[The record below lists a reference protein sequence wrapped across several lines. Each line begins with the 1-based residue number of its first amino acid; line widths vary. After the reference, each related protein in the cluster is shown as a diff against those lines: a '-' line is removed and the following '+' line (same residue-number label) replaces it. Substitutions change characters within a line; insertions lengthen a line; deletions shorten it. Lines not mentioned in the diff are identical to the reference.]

1 MSSRALTT
9 RLGGA
14 AVGLVAVVVVA
25 LVATHLHV
33 RAAALHRTRSV
44 HSPTGDGGPEV
55 ARPVGIVN
63 AFGPE
68 QAAILD
74 EMHVTGHR
82 VIDGYRFY
90 TGTIAGRP
98 VVDVA
103 GGEANETAELSTYLL
118 DTTFHPRATLFEG
131 TAGDQNNEV
140 HVGDVVLSGF
150 VVDKSAMHYYLG
162 GDQQPYDGEQM
173 NTTGASDIR
182 GAVLNGHGQTNP
194 TPGTARHYGE
204 GPATTAHNLPYVLAY
219 AAPHELV
226 SLGEHAS
233 DAIGST
239 PMSIATGSAKAH
251 GSVTNKVIAGVI
263 GQADVWTEPLPW
275 IRAQNMLY
283 ETDAEENE
291 GSGFAFANSQLGVPW
306 LLVRGISDSVWYPN
320 AYDGV
325 ISSDHAARVVR
336 AIIAALPAT
345 VSRAPETMTELS
357 AQANAHRAGYLIAD
371 RAYFSVSP
379 VSRVVVRHGAV
390 TRTLTG
396 SRLRA
401 LTREY
406 TYAAG
411 RIGGR

>member
-1 MSSRALTT
+1 MDSRSSFP

-14 AVGLVAVVVVA
+14 VVVLVAAVVVV
-25 LVATHLHV
+25 LVVGQARSRGAV
-33 RAAALHRTRSV
+33 ARRTRPAHSV
-44 HSPTGDGGPEV
+44 AGDTGPQAE
-55 ARPVGIVN
+55 RPIGIVD

-68 QAAILD
+68 QAAILNR
-74 EMHVTGHR
+74 MQVAGQR

-90 TGTIAGRP
+90 TGTIAGKP

-131 TAGDQNNEV
+131 TAGAQNDEV

-150 VVDKSAMHYYLG
+150 VVDKSEMHYYLG
-162 GDQQPYDGEQM
+162 GYEEPYDGEQM
-173 NTTGASDIR
+173 NTTGASNIR
-182 GAVLNGHGQTNP
+182 GAVLDGHGQTNP
-194 TPGTARHYGE
+194 TPSDARRYGE
-204 GPATTAHNLPYVLAY
+204 GPSTTAHNLPYVLAY
-219 AAPHELV
+219 AAPHELL
-226 SLGEHAS
+226 SLGEHVS

-239 PMSIATGSAKAH
+239 PLSIATGSAKAH

-263 GQADVWTEPLPW
+263 GQADVWTEPLSW

-283 ETDAEENE
+283 ESDAEENE

-306 LLVRGISDSVWYPN
+306 LLVRGISDSVWYPH

-325 ISSDHAARVVR
+325 ISSDHAAKVIR
-336 AIIAALPAT
+336 AIVAALPAT
-345 VSRAPETMTELS
+345 VSRAPETIAELS
-357 AQANAHRAGYLIAD
+357 PQANARRAGYLIAD
-371 RAYFSVSP
+371 RAYFGVTP
-379 VSRVVVRHGAV
+379 VSRVVIPHGAS
-390 TRTLTG
+390 TETITG
-396 SRLRA
+396 ARLQA

-411 RIGGR
+411 RITGG

>member
-1 MSSRALTT
+1 MNSRSLSS
-9 RLGGA
+9 RLGGT
-14 AVGLVAVVVVA
+14 VVVLVATVVVV
-25 LVATHLHV
+25 LVVGHARSRGAVVH
-33 RAAALHRTRSV
+33 RARPSAS
-44 HSPTGDGGPEV
+44 GDTGPETV
-55 ARPVGIVN
+55 RPIGIVD

-68 QAAILD
+68 QAAILNR
-74 EMHVTGHR
+74 MHVSGHR
-82 VIDGYRFY
+82 VIDGYLFY
-90 TGTIAGRP
+90 TGTMAGKP

-131 TAGDQNNEV
+131 TAGAQNNEV

-150 VVDKSAMHYYLG
+150 VVDKSEMHYYLG
-162 GDQQPYDGEQM
+162 GYQEPYDGEQM
-173 NTTGASDIR
+173 NTTGSSNIR
-182 GAVLNGHGQTNP
+182 GAVLDGHGQTNP
-194 TPGTARHYGE
+194 TPKDARHYGE
-204 GPATTAHNLPYVLAY
+204 GPNTTAKNLPYVLAY

-239 PMSIATGSAKAH
+239 PMSIATGSSKAH
-251 GSVTNKVIAGVI
+251 GTLPNKVIAGVI
-263 GQADVWTEPLPW
+263 GQADVWTEPLSW

-325 ISSDHAARVVR
+325 ISSDHAAKVVQ
-336 AIIAALPAT
+336 AIVAALPAT
-345 VSRAPETMTELS
+345 VAKAPETMAELS
-357 AQANAHRAGYLIAD
+357 PQANARRAGYLIAD
-371 RAYFSVSP
+371 KAYFSVSP
-379 VSRVVVRHGAV
+379 VSKVVVPHGAS
-390 TRTLTG
+390 TETITG
-396 SRLRA
+396 NRLKA

-411 RIGGR
+411 RITGG

>member
-1 MSSRALTT
+1 MDSRSLSS

-14 AVGLVAVVVVA
+14 IVVLVAAGVVV
-25 LVATHLHV
+25 LVLGHARLRGAV
-33 RAAALHRTRSV
+33 VHRTRSAHRV
-44 HSPTGDGGPEV
+44 AGATGPAAV
-55 ARPVGIVN
+55 RPIGIVD

-74 EMHVTGHR
+74 QMHVAGHR
-82 VIDGYRFY
+82 VIDGYLFY
-90 TGTIAGRP
+90 TGTIAGKP

-131 TAGDQNNEV
+131 TAGAQNNEV

-150 VVDKSAMHYYLG
+150 VVDKSEMHYYLG
-162 GDQQPYDGEQM
+162 GYQEPYDGEQM
-173 NTTGASDIR
+173 NTTSQSDIR
-182 GAVLNGHGQTNP
+182 GDVLDGHGETNP
-194 TPGTARHYGE
+194 TPGDAKRYGE
-204 GPATTAHNLPYVLAY
+204 GPSTTAKNLPYVLAY

-226 SLGEHAS
+226 SLGERAS
-233 DAIGST
+233 VGST
-239 PMSIATGSAKAH
+239 SLSDATGSSKAK
-251 GSVTNKVIAGVI
+251 GSITNKVIAGVI
-263 GQADVWTEPLPW
+263 GQADVWTEPLSW

-325 ISSDHAARVVR
+325 ISSDHAAKVVR
-336 AIIAALPAT
+336 AIVAALGAT
-345 VSRAPETMTELS
+345 VSKAPETMTELS
-357 AQANAHRAGYLIAD
+357 PQANARRAGYLIAD
-371 RAYFSVSP
+371 KAYFGVSP
-379 VSRVVVRHGAV
+379 VSKVVVPHGAS
-390 TRTLTG
+390 TETITG
-396 SRLRA
+396 ARLRA

-411 RIGGR
+411 RIAGG